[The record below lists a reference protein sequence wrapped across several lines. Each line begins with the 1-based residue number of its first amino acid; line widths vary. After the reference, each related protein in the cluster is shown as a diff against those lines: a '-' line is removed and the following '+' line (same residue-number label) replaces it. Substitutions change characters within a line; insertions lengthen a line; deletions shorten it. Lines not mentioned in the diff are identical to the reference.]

1 MDNPKL
7 KETLEQLHAEL
18 EQTQPVDDESRRL
31 LAHLRDDIQAVLK
44 ESNPSS
50 RASLRQRLD
59 AALVKFEDA
68 HSDLALTIK
77 QVLDNLAQV

>member
-1 MDNPKL
+1 MDDAQL
-7 KETLEQLHAEL
+7 RSTLEQLHAQL
-18 EQTQPVDDESRRL
+18 EQTQAVDDDSRQL
-31 LAHLRDDIQAVLK
+31 LQHLMGDIQAVLK
-44 ESNPSS
+44 ESNVTS

-59 AALVKFEDA
+59 AALVKFENA